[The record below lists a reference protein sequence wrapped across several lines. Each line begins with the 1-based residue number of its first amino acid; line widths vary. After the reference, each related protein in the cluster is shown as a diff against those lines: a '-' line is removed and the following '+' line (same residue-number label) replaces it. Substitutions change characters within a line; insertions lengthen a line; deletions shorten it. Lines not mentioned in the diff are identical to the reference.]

1 MILFNIGKQCVCGG
15 DFSYNIL
22 PLDGDETFYEWVNSK
37 DFYIERDWY
46 AVVNKEVIFI
56 FSNIL

>member
-1 MILFNIGKQCVCGG
+1 MFG
-15 DFSYNIL
+15 DFSYIIL